1 MSFKLCT
8 DPFSIEKDRDI
19 VGFYLNPP
27 DKGMVHCV
35 DEKTQTQAQNRT
47 QPLLPMALGYVE
59 GVTNDNIRTTEG
71 CTPFV
76 GIVIGTRSF

>member
-1 MSFKLCT
+1 
-8 DPFSIEKDRDI
+8 
-19 VGFYLNPP
+19 
-27 DKGMVHCV
+27 
-35 DEKTQTQAQNRT
+35 
-47 QPLLPMALGYVE
+47 VE